1 MTKYETLKKNLEE
14 LMNLQN
20 QIDEC
25 IEIMRDLNFDPEII
39 NKAEE
44 DSATMFDTIDKYFS
58 LIEKEEKKN
67 N

>member
-1 MTKYETLKKNLEE
+1 MTKYETLKTNLEE

-39 NKAEE
+39 RNAEE
-44 DSATMFDTIDKYFS
+44 DSATMFDTIDKYYT